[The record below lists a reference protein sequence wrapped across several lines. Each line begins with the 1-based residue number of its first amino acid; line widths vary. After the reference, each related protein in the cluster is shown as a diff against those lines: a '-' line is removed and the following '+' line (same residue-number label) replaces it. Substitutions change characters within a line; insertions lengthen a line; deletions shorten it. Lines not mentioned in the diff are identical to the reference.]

1 MVGVLRHFEYANS
14 SHIMPETVKS
24 FLVRPVVYKGNYSF
38 RINIT
43 EEIFEIRSC
52 IEISANYIKIYAID
66 QY

>member
-1 MVGVLRHFEYANS
+1 ML
-14 SHIMPETVKS
+14 ETVKS

-52 IEISANYIKIYAID
+52 IEISAANYIKIYATD
-66 QY
+66 